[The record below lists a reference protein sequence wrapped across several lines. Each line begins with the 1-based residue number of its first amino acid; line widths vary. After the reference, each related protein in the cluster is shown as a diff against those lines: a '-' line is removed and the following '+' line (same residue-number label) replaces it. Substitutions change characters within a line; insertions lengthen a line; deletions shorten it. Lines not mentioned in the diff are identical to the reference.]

1 MAASGSDPRVLLE
14 RYELREQVGLGGM
27 GEVWLGWDRRLQR
40 DVAVKLLLAQ
50 LSDESS
56 FRQRFEVEA
65 RIAAALDHPNV
76 VNVYDIDDDGGS
88 LFIVMERLPGPS
100 LDRRLAEGPMGTDEV
115 VRVATDMLS
124 GLAAAHEQDL
134 IHRDIKPGNLIR
146 SAGGRWKVGDFGVA
160 KDLASSAH
168 LTLVGVAVGTPAYL
182 APEQLDGRPAT
193 PATDLWAA
201 AVVLREALT
210 GRRPFEGND
219 PIEVA
224 HAVQHVAVPP
234 LARVRPDISPGLAGA
249 IDRGLSLDPAHRFS
263 RAIDMLAAI
272 EGRDRLAGGSPV
284 GTGPVGAD
292 PRATAPAPA
301 NPLPGGPAPAAGPVP
316 PAAAVVLPA
325 AMTAGARAPGP
336 GPIEDPP
343 IAVPV
348 APGGHAHRTLGPS
361 PPVAPPPT
369 DARSSFI
376 PLLWAVT
383 AVGGVILLFLL
394 VGLVFGAVMVGDDD
408 SDDDPPA
415 TTAMTQPLPSSAPPA
430 TAPDRP
436 PPPSTAPEGPGGPA
450 AGDGSDPSDR
460 DERPRPSDPD
470 DGTEAPGG
478 PDESVPDGD
487 PAPVPTTP
495 TQDEEQAPTGLPA
508 SATSNP

>member
-50 LSDESS
+50 LSDEPA

-115 VRVATDMLS
+115 ARVAADMLS
-124 GLAAAHEQDL
+124 GLAAAHEQHL

-160 KDLASSAH
+160 KDLASSAN

-182 APEQLDGRPAT
+182 APEQLEGRPAT

-210 GRRPFEGND
+210 GRRPFEGSD

-224 HAVQHVAVPP
+224 HAVQHAAVPA
-234 LARVRPDISPGLAGA
+234 LAIVRPDVSPGLAGA
-249 IDRGLSLDPAHRFS
+249 IDRGLSLDPAHRFT

-272 EGRDRLAGGSPV
+272 EGRDPPAGGSRAGAESP
-284 GTGPVGAD
+284 GAAPHTTGPAPPDAALGA
-292 PRATAPAPA
+292 PE
-301 NPLPGGPAPAAGPVP
+301 PAAGPVAP
-316 PAAAVVLPA
+316 PAVGALPAAAPVGALGTAPPDPIVGPAVAGPVTGAHAHSTRGASLAPAAAVPPA
-325 AMTAGARAPGP
+325 TDGR
-336 GPIEDPP
+336 
-343 IAVPV
+343 
-348 APGGHAHRTLGPS
+348 S
-361 PPVAPPPT
+361 PFV
-369 DARSSFI
+369 

-383 AVGGVILLFLL
+383 AVGGVILLLLL
-394 VGLVFGAVMVGDDD
+394 VGLVVGAVMVDDD
-408 SDDDPPA
+408 SNEE
-415 TTAMTQPLPSSAPPA
+415 PPA
-430 TAPDRP
+430 TAPTTQP
-436 PPPSTAPEGPGGPA
+436 VPSSGPSTTAPDRSPTTTAAPDGPGGPPTGA
-450 AGDGSDPSDR
+450 EPDAT
-460 DERPRPSDPD
+460 DPD
-470 DGTEAPGG
+470 DGAEAPRS
-478 PDESVPDGD
+478 PDENVPDGN
-487 PAPVPTTP
+487 PAPTTTTP
-495 TQDEEQAPTGLPA
+495 TQDEEQAPTAFSA
-508 SATSNP
+508 SPPGNP